1 MGYESKKRQPE
12 PGKEYEGLTQKELS
26 NIKPKFRNPSEMPPE
41 ALTDPDYAIKQL
53 EKFNGNRLELEVRCS
68 KCYHCR

>member
-1 MGYESKKRQPE
+1 MVYESKKRQPE

-26 NIKPKFRNPSEMPPE
+26 NIKPKFRNPDELPPE

-53 EKFNGNRLELEVRCS
+53 EKLNGSKLEVRCS
-68 KCYHCR
+68 KCHHCR

>member
-1 MGYESKKRQPE
+1 MVYKLKEEQCE

-26 NIKPKFRNPSEMPPE
+26 SIKSKFRNPSELPPE

-53 EKFNGNRLELEVRCS
+53 EKLNGSKLEITCS
-68 KCYHCR
+68 KCHHCR

>member
-1 MGYESKKRQPE
+1 MAYESKKQPE
-12 PGKEYEGLTQKELS
+12 PGKEYNGLTQEELS
-26 NIKPKFRNPSEMPPE
+26 NIEPKFRNPDELPPE

-68 KCYHCR
+68 KCHHCR